1 MEKNNKHNV
10 YKFKKN
16 NKKRKNNLRKNRVNA
31 NLHSIPS
38 SNSSRVKKILS
49 INDRL
54 KRILLVFFFIFILL
68 IVRLGWI
75 QLVQGADLK
84 EKMYRQLTTSKTISP
99 KRGTIYDSTGKALAI
114 SAQVDTVSIDPTK
127 IVVSDEDEKKE
138 EALTKA
144 LKEKVAKAFSDIF
157 ELDYEETLEKVSSTS
172 TNVTIAKKVENDKIE
187 ELEKWMEENDIYS
200 GINIDEDTKRY
211 YPYDNLASNLI
222 GFCGT
227 DNQGLW
233 GLELKWNNIL
243 TGTPGKVTS
252 AQDAVQDF
260 IPYENST
267 YIAPQNG
274 NDITLTID
282 ANIQSIAEKYLKQA
296 CEENP
301 ENDGGNVIIMN
312 PNTGDILAMAT
323 YPDYN
328 LNDPYTL
335 DYIPEKTWKKM
346 SDEEKYEKQQQ
357 TWSNRAVS
365 STYEPG
371 SVFKIVTAAA
381 GLEEGIVETD
391 KENVFS
397 CKGYEE
403 ISGVRMYCSDRYGH
417 GKQSLREALKNSC
430 NPAFIQLGQKIG
442 ASTLYRYYD
451 AFGFFNTTGYADID
465 GTGSSGEATGY
476 FWDLKNVG
484 DIELAT
490 MSFGQRFRITPLQMI
505 SAVSA
510 VANDGVL
517 MKPRIAKEIKN
528 TDTGAVTTIE
538 TEEVRQV
545 VSEETSDKLLDMLE
559 SVVDSGTGK
568 YAQVKGYSIAGKTG
582 TSEPDYADEDAGFVA
597 SFAAIS
603 PVESPE
609 VVVLVTLY
617 GLPYSEN
624 HSGSTVAAPVVSR
637 ILSEVL
643 PYLGIPSE
651 SNETDSNAETITLKN
666 VKNKTVAEARKI
678 LEKQGFVCEISGNDD
693 DIVSEQ
699 MPVAGTS
706 LLEDSIVK
714 LYTEDSNSR
723 VSQTVP
729 DLKGMSLSEAKVAL
743 KNKNLNIKYT
753 GSGKVIS
760 QGITAGT
767 SVEEGTVIDVVL
779 QTEVQE

>member
-1 MEKNNKHNV
+1 MKEKNNNI

-16 NKKRKNNLRKNRVNA
+16 YKKSIDNK
-31 NLHSIPS
+31 
-38 SNSSRVKKILS
+38 NSSKVRKIFT

-54 KRILLVFFFIFILL
+54 KRILLVFFIILILL
-68 IVRLGWI
+68 IGRLGWL
-75 QLVQGADLK
+75 QLVQGADLR
-84 EKMYRQLTTSKTISP
+84 ERMYRQLTTSKTISP

-114 SAQVDTVSIDPTK
+114 SAQVDTVSIDPTR
-127 IVVSDEDEKKE
+127 IVVEDDDEEKAE
-138 EALTKA
+138 TLTKA
-144 LKEKVAKAFSDIF
+144 LKEKVAKAFSEIF
-157 ELDYEETLEKVSSTS
+157 ELDYEETLKKVSSTS
-172 TNVTIAKKVENDKIE
+172 TNVTIARKVENDKIE
-187 ELEKWMEENDIYS
+187 KLEKWMEENELYS

-233 GLELKWNNIL
+233 GLELQWNNLL
-243 TGTPGKVTS
+243 TGTPGRVTS

-301 ENDGGNVIIMN
+301 KNDGGNVIIMD

-335 DYIPEKTWKKM
+335 DFIPEKTWDNM
-346 SDEEKYEKQQQ
+346 SDEEKYEKQQE

-371 SVFKIVTAAA
+371 SVFKIITAAT
-381 GLEEGIVETD
+381 GLEENIVEPD
-391 KENVFS
+391 KANVFK
-397 CKGYEE
+397 CNGHET
-403 ISGVRMYCSDRYGH
+403 ISGVRINCSNIYGH
-417 GKQSLREALKNSC
+417 GSLSLREALEESC
-430 NPAFIQLGQKIG
+430 NPSFIQLGQKIG
-442 ASTLYRYYD
+442 AQTLYKYYN
-451 AFGFFNTTGYADID
+451 AFGFFDKTDFADID
-465 GTGSSGEATGY
+465 DTGTSGEASGY
-476 FWDLKNVG
+476 FWNLEDVG
-484 DIELAT
+484 EIELAT

-505 SAVSA
+505 TAVSA
-510 VANDGVL
+510 IANDGVL
-517 MKPRIAKEIKN
+517 MKPRIAREIKN
-528 TDTGAVTTIE
+528 TDTGAITTVE

-559 SVVDSGTGK
+559 TVVDNGTGS

-582 TSEPDYADEDAGFVA
+582 TSEPDYVDEDAGFVA
-597 SFAAIS
+597 SFAGIS

-609 VVVLVTLY
+609 VVILVTIY
-617 GLPYSEN
+617 GLPKAEA
-624 HSGSTVAAPVVSR
+624 HSGSTVAAPVVSQ

-651 SNETDSNAETITLKN
+651 ASGSDSKIETITLPN
-666 VKNKTVAEARKI
+666 VKNKTIAEAKKI
-678 LEKQGFVCEISGNDD
+678 LEKQGFICEISGNEE

-699 MPVAGTS
+699 MPVAGTA
-706 LLEDSIVK
+706 LLKDSIVK
-714 LYTEDSNSR
+714 LYTEDSNTR
-723 VSQTVP
+723 VSQAVP
-729 DLKGMSLSEAKVAL
+729 DLKGMTLSEAKAEL
-743 KNKNLNIKYT
+743 KSKNLNIKYT
-753 GSGKVIS
+753 GSGRVIS
-760 QGITAGT
+760 QDITAGK
-767 SVEEGTVIDVVL
+767 SVEEGTVINVTL
-779 QTEVQE
+779 QEKIQE

>member
-1 MEKNNKHNV
+1 MERNNRHNIYKYKNKNK
-10 YKFKKN
+10 
-16 NKKRKNNLRKNRVNA
+16 NKGK
-31 NLHSIPS
+31 SY
-38 SNSSRVKKILS
+38 SNSSKVRKVIS

-54 KRILLVFFFIFILL
+54 KRILLVFFFLLILL
-68 IVRLGWI
+68 IIRLGWI

-84 EKMYRQLTTSKTISP
+84 EQMYRQLTTSQTISP

-127 IVVSDEDEKKE
+127 IVVEDEDEQKAE
-138 EALTKA
+138 TLTKA

-157 ELDYEETLEKVSSTS
+157 DLDYDETLEKVSSTS
-172 TNVTIAKKVENDKIE
+172 SNVTIAKKVENDKID
-187 ELEKWMEENDIYS
+187 ELKNWMEENEIYS

-233 GLELKWNNIL
+233 GLELKWNNLL

-335 DYIPEKTWKKM
+335 DYVPKSTWKKM
-346 SDEEKYEKQQQ
+346 SDEEKYEMQQK

-381 GLEEGIVETD
+381 GLEEDIVEPD
-391 KENVFS
+391 KANVFN
-397 CKGYEE
+397 CKGFEE
-403 ISGVRMYCSDRYGH
+403 ISGVRMYCSDETGH
-417 GKQSLREALKNSC
+417 GSLSLREALKYSC

-451 AFGFFNTTGYADID
+451 AFGFFSPTEYADID
-465 GTGSSGEATGY
+465 GSGNSGEATGY

-490 MSFGQRFRITPLQMI
+490 MSFGQRFRITPIQMI

-510 VANDGVL
+510 VANDGAL

-538 TEEVRQV
+538 AEEVRQV
-545 VSEETSDKLLDMLE
+545 ISEETSDKLLDMLE
-559 SVVDSGTGK
+559 TVVDSGTGS

-597 SFAAIS
+597 SFAAIA

-609 VVVLVTLY
+609 VVVLVTMY
-617 GLPYSEN
+617 GLPYEEN
-624 HSGSTVAAPVVSR
+624 HSGSTVAAPVVSQ

-643 PYLGIPSE
+643 PYLGIPSDT
-651 SNETDSNAETITLKN
+651 TDSDSSEETITLSN
-666 VKNKTVAEARKI
+666 VKNKTVAEAKKI
-678 LEKQGFVCEISGNDD
+678 LEKQGFVCEISGNED
-693 DIVSEQ
+693 DIVTEQ
-699 MPVAGTS
+699 MPAAGTS
-706 LLEDSIVK
+706 LLEDSIIK
-714 LYTEDSNSR
+714 LYTEDNDTR

-743 KNKNLNIKYT
+743 KNKNLNIKYS

-760 QGITAGT
+760 QDITAGT
-767 SVEEGTVIDVVL
+767 SVEEGTVINVVL
-779 QTEVQE
+779 KTEIQE